1 MIEEMEALKKK
12 ETWELIT
19 ATWALARGKGRVGY
33 GWVYT
38 LKDKAYGSIQRASLV
53 AKGFTQTYGID
64 YLETFAPVAK
74 LHKIPYSSFSQ
85 LQLRDLGHCISSM
98 SKMSFFMET
107 SW

>member
-1 MIEEMEALKKK
+1 MIEEIEALKKK

-38 LKDKAYGSIQRASLV
+38 LKDKAYGSIQRASVV

-64 YLETFAPVAK
+64 YLEAFAPVAK
-74 LHKIPYSSFSQ
+74 FHKIPCHSLSCS
-85 LQLRDLGHCISSM
+85 
-98 SKMSFFMET
+98 
-107 SW
+107 